1 MIDINDLEQIIETPE
16 MFDLCVIADVARE
29 LLAIRKACPCNCHDQ
44 PSSFES
50 MGLKEHEHCGVCAR
64 ELREEAEG
72 LWLLERLTARIIELC
87 GEGE

>member
-64 ELREEAEG
+64 ELREEAEA
-72 LWLLERLTARIIELC
+72 LHSIELNSVL
-87 GEGE
+87 EGDGDADE